1 LIRGNLKAFFRPFV
15 QKFKSVRTKF
25 HKRVKRNTFGHNF
38 GIKGQKGLKRKLLTR
53 VMIMTVVICII
64 FGGTTLFLIYQNAMS
79 FMKDQVDSSAEAYN
93 NLVKSSLDKYQLA
106 LSDISQNIDIFDRT
120 KTQEGIQKELDF
132 QARSHGFYRLDLVDS
147 SGQTFS
153 GKDVSKT
160 DYFVGALK
168 SGHTYIS
175 SPQKTD
181 EANGMLAT
189 IATCI
194 VDPYDRSLK
203 VLAGSISVGKLNT
216 LINGVKIGQTG
227 YGFIVD
233 QTGTIIADNKNINN
247 VLQSVNYIELAKQD
261 PSYAEIS
268 EVVKNM
274 AAGKKGGQLINFKGQ
289 QVYISYI
296 PIPGVSNWSLGVV
309 AVKSEMLGSMY
320 RAIYIAIA
328 IIAVFLI
335 LSVLVSRSIAIPIVK
350 PVLSLAGRIE
360 TLADGDLHS
369 EVPIVHTKDEIE
381 SLSKTF
387 NATVASL
394 NGYIAEISNVLG
406 GMAQGDFTLSTRR
419 EYRGDFVA
427 IKDALNSIIASM
439 NLMFSDIR
447 RMAEQVAGGA
457 QQVSEGSHTIAQGA
471 TEQAGT
477 IEQLAAS
484 MKEITMKV
492 EESAQY
498 VKKADSL
505 ASNTM
510 NQVTR
515 GSEQMKKM
523 IAAMSRIEDTSSR
536 IEKIIKTIED
546 IAFQTNILALNAAV
560 EAARAGEAGK
570 GFSVVAD
577 EVRNL
582 AGKSSEA
589 VKNTSSLIRDSINAV
604 EEGRKIADETAA
616 ALKEIISG
624 VESMASLFGSISKS
638 SQEQAKAIGQIN
650 QGTEQISAVVQ
661 SNSATA
667 EQSAA
672 TSQELSRLAKQLQGA
687 LSTLKLRDS

>member
-1 LIRGNLKAFFRPFV
+1 LIKVNFKAFLTSFLKFSKKLKFIPTKTKMRVNADKFEQKLGNQGLKKKLLIR
-15 QKFKSVRTKF
+15 
-25 HKRVKRNTFGHNF
+25 
-38 GIKGQKGLKRKLLTR
+38 
-53 VMIMTVVICII
+53 IMLITISICII

-79 FMKDQVDSSAEAYN
+79 FMEDEVNSSAKAYSTVITTY
-93 NLVKSSLDKYQLA
+93 LKQYQSA
-106 LSDISQNIDIFDRT
+106 LTDIAKNDIWHDESASIEDIR
-120 KTQEGIQKELDF
+120 KELNT
-132 QARSHGFYRLDLVDS
+132 QARGHGFYGVDLADS
-147 SGQTFS
+147 TGITVMGEDISDRDFF
-153 GKDVSKT
+153 KE
-160 DYFVGALK
+160 AMN
-168 SGHTYIS
+168 GHFAIS
-175 SPQKTD
+175 SPYVSD
-181 EANGMLAT
+181 SASGMVATMATPIIDPEDYSTKVITGSLA
-189 IATCI
+189 IGSLNNLI
-194 VDPYDRSLK
+194 YD
-203 VLAGSISVGKLNT
+203 I
-216 LINGVKIGQTG
+216 KIGKSG
-227 YGFIVD
+227 YGFMVD
-233 QTGTIIADNKNINN
+233 QTGTIIADKNISN
-247 VLQSVNYIELAKQD
+247 VLERLNYIDLAKQD
-261 PSYAEIS
+261 PAYAEIAG
-268 EVVKNM
+268 VVEKM
-274 AAGKKGGQLINFKGQ
+274 AAGKTGGESVKFNGQ
-289 QVYISYI
+289 DVYISYL
-296 PIPGVSNWSLGVV
+296 PVPGLSDWSVGVV
-309 AVKSEMLGSMY
+309 AVKSEMLESMY
-320 RAIYIAIA
+320 RAIYIALA
-328 IIAVFLI
+328 IIAAFII
-335 LSVLVSRSIAIPIVK
+335 LSILISRSIAVPIVK

-360 TLADGDLHS
+360 TLAEGDLHS

-427 IKDALNSIIASM
+427 IRDALNSIIESM
-439 NLMFSDIR
+439 NLMFSDIK

-498 VKKADSL
+498 VKQADSL

-510 NQVTR
+510 DQVTK

-523 IAAMSRIEDTSSR
+523 IDAMSRIEDTSSR

-589 VKNTSSLIRDSINAV
+589 VKNTASLIQDSINAV
-604 EEGRKIADETAA
+604 EEGRKIADDTAA
-616 ALKEIISG
+616 ALQEIISG
-624 VESMASLFGSISKS
+624 VKSMAALFESISKS

-672 TSQELSRLAKQLQGA
+672 TSQELNRLAKQLEGA
-687 LSTLKLRDS
+687 LSALKLNE